1 MMPSGY
7 ELHVGVECSGF
18 KVTIALLTFILFFFT
33 IVDMPL
39 WKKLILPAALLPIA
53 VISNGLAHC
62 ADWRRGA
69 RVGFLRGEGGA
80 RRLRDDPAHLWHGQH
95 PHDGR
100 AGDSDP
106 LRVPLSAGEVVRM
119 EEMKPQQEST
129 ATIQEPDVLTP
140 SDGVASAIPAN
151 GAAAQESPASDASA
165 EVIQPR
171 PAPPMDWKRFG
182 APLTVL
188 MFLTIGLV
196 LTIQFMPRPQPTQ
209 QAETL
214 NKIPTVIGEW
224 SLLQEYPMSEA
235 ALNEL
240 KPDEYVARIYVNS
253 SGEQA
258 DLSIIAGSHTGAF
271 HNPQVCFRVQNW
283 EFAENESITLN
294 VPERE
299 PIPAR
304 FVRLISLDG
313 QRREAV
319 GIYFYSTPMGY
330 RDDTSTA
337 RIFLL
342 LARLTGMDQQRA
354 YFVRFLKGVS
364 GDPQRDRE
372 SVKQFAE
379 QVLAAMRETNP
390 EVVR

>member
-1 MMPSGY
+1 
-7 ELHVGVECSGF
+7 
-18 KVTIALLTFILFFFT
+18 
-33 IVDMPL
+33 
-39 WKKLILPAALLPIA
+39 
-53 VISNGLAHC
+53 
-62 ADWRRGA
+62 
-69 RVGFLRGEGGA
+69 
-80 RRLRDDPAHLWHGQH
+80 
-95 PHDGR
+95 
-100 AGDSDP
+100 
-106 LRVPLSAGEVVRM
+106 M

-129 ATIQEPDVLTP
+129 ATVEQPEALTREN
-140 SDGVASAIPAN
+140 GVASEASTNGEADAHPA
-151 GAAAQESPASDASA
+151 PDASA
-165 EVIQPR
+165 EVVQPR

-182 APLTVL
+182 APLAVL
-188 MFLTIGLV
+188 MLLTVGLV
-196 LTIQFMPRPQPTQ
+196 LAIQFMPRPKPM
-209 QAETL
+209 QAGKTL
-214 NKIPTVIGEW
+214 DKIPATLGEW
-224 SLLQEYPMSEA
+224 SLMQEYPMSEA
-235 ALNEL
+235 AFNEL
-240 KPDEYVARIYVNS
+240 KPDEYVARIYVNAA
-253 SGEQA
+253 GEQA

-283 EFAENESITLN
+283 EFSENEGITLN

-299 PIPAR
+299 PIQAR

-330 RDDTSTA
+330 RDDTSSA

-354 YFVRFLKGVS
+354 YFVRFLKGAS

-372 SVKQFAE
+372 SVKRFAE

>member
-1 MMPSGY
+1 
-7 ELHVGVECSGF
+7 
-18 KVTIALLTFILFFFT
+18 
-33 IVDMPL
+33 
-39 WKKLILPAALLPIA
+39 
-53 VISNGLAHC
+53 
-62 ADWRRGA
+62 
-69 RVGFLRGEGGA
+69 
-80 RRLRDDPAHLWHGQH
+80 
-95 PHDGR
+95 
-100 AGDSDP
+100 
-106 LRVPLSAGEVVRM
+106 M

-129 ATIQEPDVLTP
+129 ATVEQPEVLTHEN
-140 SDGVASAIPAN
+140 GVASEVSTN
-151 GAAAQESPASDASA
+151 GEADAHAAPDASA

-182 APLTVL
+182 APLAVL
-188 MFLTIGLV
+188 MLLTVGLV
-196 LTIQFMPRPQPTQ
+196 LAIQFMPRPKPM
-209 QAETL
+209 QAGKTL
-214 NKIPTVIGEW
+214 DKIPATLGEW
-224 SLLQEYPMSEA
+224 SLLEEYPMSDA

-240 KPDEYVARIYVNS
+240 KPDEYVARIYVNAA
-253 SGEQA
+253 GEQA

-299 PIPAR
+299 PIQAR

-319 GIYFYSTPMGY
+319 GVYFYSTPMGY
-330 RDDTSTA
+330 RDDTSSA

-354 YFVRFLKGVS
+354 YFVRFLKGAS

-372 SVKQFAE
+372 SVKRFAE
-379 QVLAAMRETNP
+379 QVLAAMRDTNP

>member
-1 MMPSGY
+1 
-7 ELHVGVECSGF
+7 
-18 KVTIALLTFILFFFT
+18 
-33 IVDMPL
+33 
-39 WKKLILPAALLPIA
+39 
-53 VISNGLAHC
+53 
-62 ADWRRGA
+62 
-69 RVGFLRGEGGA
+69 
-80 RRLRDDPAHLWHGQH
+80 
-95 PHDGR
+95 
-100 AGDSDP
+100 
-106 LRVPLSAGEVVRM
+106 M
-119 EEMKPQQEST
+119 EEMKSQQEST
-129 ATIQEPDVLTP
+129 AMVEQPEVLTREN
-140 SDGVASAIPAN
+140 GVASEASTNGEADAHPA
-151 GAAAQESPASDASA
+151 PDASA

-182 APLTVL
+182 APLAVL
-188 MFLTIGLV
+188 MLLTVGLV
-196 LTIQFMPRPQPTQ
+196 LAIQFMPRPKPLQ
-209 QAETL
+209 EGKTL
-214 NKIPTVIGEW
+214 DKIPATLGEW
-224 SLLQEYPMSEA
+224 SLLEEYPMSEA

-240 KPDEYVARIYVNS
+240 KPDEYVARIYVNAA
-253 SGEQA
+253 GEQA

-299 PIPAR
+299 PIQAR

-330 RDDTSTA
+330 RDDTSSA

-354 YFVRFLKGVS
+354 YFVRFLKTATGNS
-364 GDPQRDRE
+364 ERDRE
-372 SVKQFAE
+372 SVKRFAE
-379 QVLAAMRETNP
+379 QVLAAMRDTNP

>member
-1 MMPSGY
+1 
-7 ELHVGVECSGF
+7 
-18 KVTIALLTFILFFFT
+18 
-33 IVDMPL
+33 
-39 WKKLILPAALLPIA
+39 
-53 VISNGLAHC
+53 
-62 ADWRRGA
+62 
-69 RVGFLRGEGGA
+69 
-80 RRLRDDPAHLWHGQH
+80 
-95 PHDGR
+95 
-100 AGDSDP
+100 
-106 LRVPLSAGEVVRM
+106 M
-119 EEMKPQQEST
+119 EEMKSQQEST
-129 ATIQEPDVLTP
+129 ATVEPPEVLTP
-140 SDGVASAIPAN
+140 ENGVASETPTN
-151 GAAAQESPASDASA
+151 GAASQESPTPDASA

-188 MFLTIGLV
+188 MALTIGLV
-196 LTIQFMPRPQPTQ
+196 LAIQFMPRPKPM
-209 QAETL
+209 QAGKTL
-214 NKIPTVIGEW
+214 DKISATLGEW
-224 SLLQEYPMSEA
+224 SLLEEYPMSEA

-240 KPDEYVARIYVNS
+240 KPDEYVARIYVNAA
-253 SGEQA
+253 GEQA

-283 EFAENESITLN
+283 EFAENEGITLN

-299 PIPAR
+299 PIQAR

-330 RDDTSTA
+330 RDDTSSA

-354 YFVRFLKGVS
+354 YFVRFLKTAT
-364 GDPQRDRE
+364 GDPERDRE
-372 SVKQFAE
+372 SIKRFAE

>member
-1 MMPSGY
+1 
-7 ELHVGVECSGF
+7 
-18 KVTIALLTFILFFFT
+18 
-33 IVDMPL
+33 
-39 WKKLILPAALLPIA
+39 
-53 VISNGLAHC
+53 
-62 ADWRRGA
+62 
-69 RVGFLRGEGGA
+69 
-80 RRLRDDPAHLWHGQH
+80 
-95 PHDGR
+95 
-100 AGDSDP
+100 
-106 LRVPLSAGEVVRM
+106 M

-129 ATIQEPDVLTP
+129 ATVEQPEVLTHEN
-140 SDGVASAIPAN
+140 GVASEVSTN
-151 GAAAQESPASDASA
+151 GEADAHAAPDASA

-182 APLTVL
+182 APLAVL
-188 MFLTIGLV
+188 MLLTVGLV
-196 LTIQFMPRPQPTQ
+196 LAIQFMPRPKPLQ
-209 QAETL
+209 EGKTL
-214 NKIPTVIGEW
+214 DKIPATLGEW
-224 SLLQEYPMSEA
+224 SLLEEYPMSEA

-240 KPDEYVARIYVNS
+240 KPDEYVARIYVNAA
-253 SGEQA
+253 GEQA

-283 EFAENESITLN
+283 EFSENESITLN

-299 PIPAR
+299 PIQAR

-330 RDDTSTA
+330 RDDTSSA

-354 YFVRFLKGVS
+354 YFVRFLKTATGNS
-364 GDPQRDRE
+364 ERDRE
-372 SVKQFAE
+372 SVKRFAE
-379 QVLAAMRETNP
+379 QVLAAMRDTNP

>member
-1 MMPSGY
+1 
-7 ELHVGVECSGF
+7 
-18 KVTIALLTFILFFFT
+18 
-33 IVDMPL
+33 
-39 WKKLILPAALLPIA
+39 
-53 VISNGLAHC
+53 
-62 ADWRRGA
+62 
-69 RVGFLRGEGGA
+69 
-80 RRLRDDPAHLWHGQH
+80 
-95 PHDGR
+95 
-100 AGDSDP
+100 
-106 LRVPLSAGEVVRM
+106 M

-129 ATIQEPDVLTP
+129 ATVEQPEVLTHEN
-140 SDGVASAIPAN
+140 GVASEVSTN
-151 GAAAQESPASDASA
+151 GEADAHAAPDASA

-188 MFLTIGLV
+188 MALTIGLV
-196 LTIQFMPRPQPTQ
+196 LAIQFMPRPKPM
-209 QAETL
+209 QAGKTL
-214 NKIPTVIGEW
+214 DKIPATLGEW
-224 SLLQEYPMSEA
+224 SLLEEYPMSEA

-240 KPDEYVARIYVNS
+240 KPDEYVARIYVNAA
-253 SGEQA
+253 GEQA

-299 PIPAR
+299 PIQAR

-330 RDDTSTA
+330 RNDTSSA

-354 YFVRFLKGVS
+354 YFVRFLKPATGN
-364 GDPQRDRE
+364 PERDRE

>member
-1 MMPSGY
+1 
-7 ELHVGVECSGF
+7 
-18 KVTIALLTFILFFFT
+18 
-33 IVDMPL
+33 
-39 WKKLILPAALLPIA
+39 
-53 VISNGLAHC
+53 
-62 ADWRRGA
+62 
-69 RVGFLRGEGGA
+69 
-80 RRLRDDPAHLWHGQH
+80 
-95 PHDGR
+95 
-100 AGDSDP
+100 
-106 LRVPLSAGEVVRM
+106 M

-129 ATIQEPDVLTP
+129 ATVEQPEVLTHEN
-140 SDGVASAIPAN
+140 GVASEVSTN
-151 GAAAQESPASDASA
+151 GEADAHAAPDASA

-188 MFLTIGLV
+188 MALTIGLV
-196 LTIQFMPRPQPTQ
+196 LAIQFMPRPKPM
-209 QAETL
+209 QAGKTL
-214 NKIPTVIGEW
+214 DKIPATLGEW
-224 SLLQEYPMSEA
+224 SLMQEYPMSEA
-235 ALNEL
+235 AFNEL
-240 KPDEYVARIYVNS
+240 KPDEYVARIYVNAA
-253 SGEQA
+253 GEQA

-283 EFAENESITLN
+283 EFAENEGITLN

-299 PIPAR
+299 PIQAR

-330 RDDTSTA
+330 RDDTSSA

-354 YFVRFLKGVS
+354 YFVRFLKTAT
-364 GDPQRDRE
+364 GDPERDRE
-372 SVKQFAE
+372 SIKRFAE
-379 QVLAAMRETNP
+379 QVLAAMRDTNP

>member
-1 MMPSGY
+1 
-7 ELHVGVECSGF
+7 
-18 KVTIALLTFILFFFT
+18 
-33 IVDMPL
+33 
-39 WKKLILPAALLPIA
+39 
-53 VISNGLAHC
+53 
-62 ADWRRGA
+62 
-69 RVGFLRGEGGA
+69 
-80 RRLRDDPAHLWHGQH
+80 
-95 PHDGR
+95 
-100 AGDSDP
+100 
-106 LRVPLSAGEVVRM
+106 M

-129 ATIQEPDVLTP
+129 ATVEPPEVLTP
-140 SDGVASAIPAN
+140 ENGVASETPTN
-151 GAAAQESPASDASA
+151 GAASQESPAPDAAA

-171 PAPPMDWKRFG
+171 PAPPMDWRRFG
-182 APLTVL
+182 APLAVL
-188 MFLTIGLV
+188 MLLTVGLV
-196 LTIQFMPRPQPTQ
+196 LAIQFMPRSEPLQ
-209 QAETL
+209 EGKTL
-214 NKIPTVIGEW
+214 DKIPATLGEW
-224 SLLQEYPMSEA
+224 SLLEEYPMSEA

-240 KPDEYVARIYVNS
+240 KPDEYVARIYVNAA
-253 SGEQA
+253 GEQT

-299 PIPAR
+299 PIQAR

-313 QRREAV
+313 MRREAV

-330 RDDTSTA
+330 RNDTSSA

-354 YFVRFLKGVS
+354 YFVRFLKPATGN
-364 GDPQRDRE
+364 PERDRE

-379 QVLAAMRETNP
+379 QVLAAMRTTNP

>member
-1 MMPSGY
+1 
-7 ELHVGVECSGF
+7 
-18 KVTIALLTFILFFFT
+18 
-33 IVDMPL
+33 
-39 WKKLILPAALLPIA
+39 
-53 VISNGLAHC
+53 
-62 ADWRRGA
+62 
-69 RVGFLRGEGGA
+69 
-80 RRLRDDPAHLWHGQH
+80 
-95 PHDGR
+95 
-100 AGDSDP
+100 
-106 LRVPLSAGEVVRM
+106 M

-129 ATIQEPDVLTP
+129 ATVEQPEVLTHEN
-140 SDGVASAIPAN
+140 GVASEVSTN
-151 GAAAQESPASDASA
+151 GEADAHAAPDASA

-188 MFLTIGLV
+188 MALTIGLV
-196 LTIQFMPRPQPTQ
+196 LAIQFMPRPKPM
-209 QAETL
+209 QAGKTL
-214 NKIPTVIGEW
+214 DKTPATLGEW
-224 SLLQEYPMSEA
+224 SLMQEYPMSDA

-240 KPDEYVARIYVNS
+240 KPDEYVARIYVNAA
-253 SGEQA
+253 GEQA

-299 PIPAR
+299 PIQAR

-330 RDDTSTA
+330 RDDTSSA

-354 YFVRFLKGVS
+354 YFVRFLKGAS

-372 SVKQFAE
+372 SVKRFAE
-379 QVLAAMRETNP
+379 QVLAAMRDTNP

>member
-1 MMPSGY
+1 
-7 ELHVGVECSGF
+7 
-18 KVTIALLTFILFFFT
+18 
-33 IVDMPL
+33 
-39 WKKLILPAALLPIA
+39 
-53 VISNGLAHC
+53 
-62 ADWRRGA
+62 
-69 RVGFLRGEGGA
+69 
-80 RRLRDDPAHLWHGQH
+80 
-95 PHDGR
+95 
-100 AGDSDP
+100 
-106 LRVPLSAGEVVRM
+106 M

-129 ATIQEPDVLTP
+129 ATVEPPEVLTP
-140 SDGVASAIPAN
+140 ENGVASETPIN
-151 GAAAQESPASDASA
+151 GAASQESPAPDAAA

-171 PAPPMDWKRFG
+171 PAPPMDWRRFG
-182 APLTVL
+182 APLAVL
-188 MFLTIGLV
+188 MLLTVGLV
-196 LTIQFMPRPQPTQ
+196 LAIQFMPRSKPLQ
-209 QAETL
+209 EGKTL
-214 NKIPTVIGEW
+214 DKIPATLGEW
-224 SLLQEYPMSEA
+224 SLLEEYPMSEV

-240 KPDEYVARIYVNS
+240 KPDEYVARIYVNAA
-253 SGEQA
+253 GEQA

-299 PIPAR
+299 PIQAR

-319 GIYFYSTPMGY
+319 GIYFYSTPLGY
-330 RDDTSTA
+330 RDDTSSA

-354 YFVRFLKGVS
+354 YFVRFLKTAT
-364 GDPQRDRE
+364 GDPERDRE
-372 SVKQFAE
+372 SIKRFAE

>member
-1 MMPSGY
+1 
-7 ELHVGVECSGF
+7 
-18 KVTIALLTFILFFFT
+18 
-33 IVDMPL
+33 
-39 WKKLILPAALLPIA
+39 
-53 VISNGLAHC
+53 
-62 ADWRRGA
+62 
-69 RVGFLRGEGGA
+69 
-80 RRLRDDPAHLWHGQH
+80 
-95 PHDGR
+95 
-100 AGDSDP
+100 
-106 LRVPLSAGEVVRM
+106 
-119 EEMKPQQEST
+119 MKSQQEST
-129 ATIQEPDVLTP
+129 AMVEQPEVLTREN
-140 SDGVASAIPAN
+140 GVASEASTNGEADAHPA
-151 GAAAQESPASDASA
+151 PDASA

-188 MFLTIGLV
+188 MALTIGLV
-196 LTIQFMPRPQPTQ
+196 LAIQFMPRPKPM
-209 QAETL
+209 QAGKTL
-214 NKIPTVIGEW
+214 DKIPATLGEW
-224 SLLQEYPMSEA
+224 SLLEKYPMSDA

-240 KPDEYVARIYVNS
+240 KPDEYVARIYVNAA
-253 SGEQA
+253 GEQA

-299 PIPAR
+299 PIQAR

-330 RDDTSTA
+330 RDDTSSA

-354 YFVRFLKGVS
+354 YFVRFLKGAS

-372 SVKQFAE
+372 SVKRFAE
-379 QVLAAMRETNP
+379 QVLAAMRDTNP

>member
-1 MMPSGY
+1 
-7 ELHVGVECSGF
+7 
-18 KVTIALLTFILFFFT
+18 
-33 IVDMPL
+33 
-39 WKKLILPAALLPIA
+39 
-53 VISNGLAHC
+53 
-62 ADWRRGA
+62 
-69 RVGFLRGEGGA
+69 
-80 RRLRDDPAHLWHGQH
+80 
-95 PHDGR
+95 
-100 AGDSDP
+100 
-106 LRVPLSAGEVVRM
+106 
-119 EEMKPQQEST
+119 MKPQQEST
-129 ATIQEPDVLTP
+129 ATVEQPEVLTHEN
-140 SDGVASAIPAN
+140 GVASEVSTN
-151 GAAAQESPASDASA
+151 GEADAHAAPDASA

-188 MFLTIGLV
+188 MALTIGLV
-196 LTIQFMPRPQPTQ
+196 LAIQFMPRPKPM
-209 QAETL
+209 QAGKTL
-214 NKIPTVIGEW
+214 DKIPATLGEW
-224 SLLQEYPMSEA
+224 SLLEKYPMSDA

-240 KPDEYVARIYVNS
+240 KPDEYVARIYVNAA
-253 SGEQA
+253 GEQA

-299 PIPAR
+299 PIQAR

-330 RDDTSTA
+330 RDDTSSA

-354 YFVRFLKGVS
+354 YFVRFLKPATGN
-364 GDPQRDRE
+364 PERDRE
-372 SVKQFAE
+372 SVKRFAE
-379 QVLAAMRETNP
+379 QVLAAMRDTNP

>member
-1 MMPSGY
+1 
-7 ELHVGVECSGF
+7 
-18 KVTIALLTFILFFFT
+18 
-33 IVDMPL
+33 
-39 WKKLILPAALLPIA
+39 
-53 VISNGLAHC
+53 
-62 ADWRRGA
+62 
-69 RVGFLRGEGGA
+69 
-80 RRLRDDPAHLWHGQH
+80 
-95 PHDGR
+95 
-100 AGDSDP
+100 
-106 LRVPLSAGEVVRM
+106 M
-119 EEMKPQQEST
+119 EEMKSQQEST
-129 ATIQEPDVLTP
+129 AMVEQPEVLTREN
-140 SDGVASAIPAN
+140 GVASEASTNGEADAHPA
-151 GAAAQESPASDASA
+151 PDASA

-188 MFLTIGLV
+188 MALTIGLV
-196 LTIQFMPRPQPTQ
+196 LAIQFMPRPKPM
-209 QAETL
+209 QAGKTL
-214 NKIPTVIGEW
+214 DKIPATLGEW
-224 SLLQEYPMSEA
+224 SLLEKYPMSDA

-240 KPDEYVARIYVNS
+240 KPDEYVARIYVNAA
-253 SGEQA
+253 GEQA

-299 PIPAR
+299 PIQAR

-319 GIYFYSTPMGY
+319 GVYFYSTPMGY

-354 YFVRFLKGVS
+354 YFVRFLKTAT
-364 GDPQRDRE
+364 GDPERDRE
-372 SVKQFAE
+372 SIKRFAE
-379 QVLAAMRETNP
+379 QVLAAMRDTNP

>member
-1 MMPSGY
+1 
-7 ELHVGVECSGF
+7 
-18 KVTIALLTFILFFFT
+18 
-33 IVDMPL
+33 
-39 WKKLILPAALLPIA
+39 
-53 VISNGLAHC
+53 
-62 ADWRRGA
+62 
-69 RVGFLRGEGGA
+69 
-80 RRLRDDPAHLWHGQH
+80 
-95 PHDGR
+95 
-100 AGDSDP
+100 
-106 LRVPLSAGEVVRM
+106 M
-119 EEMKPQQEST
+119 EEMKPQQEPT
-129 ATIQEPDVLTP
+129 TTVEPPEVLTP
-140 SDGVASAIPAN
+140 ENGVASETPIN

-171 PAPPMDWKRFG
+171 PAPPMDWRRFG

-188 MFLTIGLV
+188 MLLTIGLV
-196 LTIQFMPRPQPTQ
+196 LAIQFMPRPKPLQ
-209 QAETL
+209 EGKTL
-214 NKIPTVIGEW
+214 DKIPATLGEW
-224 SLLQEYPMSEA
+224 SLLEKYPMSDA

-240 KPDEYVARIYVNS
+240 KPDEYVARIYVNAA
-253 SGEQA
+253 GEQA

-299 PIPAR
+299 PIQAR

-319 GIYFYSTPMGY
+319 GIYFYSTPLGY

-354 YFVRFLKGVS
+354 YFVRFLKTAT
-364 GDPQRDRE
+364 GDPERDRE
-372 SVKQFAE
+372 SIKRFAE
-379 QVLAAMRETNP
+379 QVLAAMRDTNP

>member
-1 MMPSGY
+1 
-7 ELHVGVECSGF
+7 
-18 KVTIALLTFILFFFT
+18 
-33 IVDMPL
+33 
-39 WKKLILPAALLPIA
+39 
-53 VISNGLAHC
+53 
-62 ADWRRGA
+62 
-69 RVGFLRGEGGA
+69 
-80 RRLRDDPAHLWHGQH
+80 
-95 PHDGR
+95 
-100 AGDSDP
+100 
-106 LRVPLSAGEVVRM
+106 M

-129 ATIQEPDVLTP
+129 ATVEQPEVLTP
-140 SDGVASAIPAN
+140 ENGVASETPTN
-151 GAAAQESPASDASA
+151 GAASQESPAPDASA
-165 EVIQPR
+165 EVVQPR

-188 MFLTIGLV
+188 MALTIGLV
-196 LTIQFMPRPQPTQ
+196 LAIQFMPRPKPM
-209 QAETL
+209 QAGKTL
-214 NKIPTVIGEW
+214 DKIPATLGEW
-224 SLLQEYPMSEA
+224 SLMQEYPMSDA

-240 KPDEYVARIYVNS
+240 KPDEYVARIYVNAA
-253 SGEQA
+253 GEQA

-283 EFAENESITLN
+283 EFAENEAITLN

-299 PIPAR
+299 PIQAR

-342 LARLTGMDQQRA
+342 LARLMGMDQQRA
-354 YFVRFLKGVS
+354 YFVRFLKTAT
-364 GDPQRDRE
+364 GDPERDRE
-372 SVKQFAE
+372 SIKRFAE
-379 QVLAAMRETNP
+379 QVLAAMRDTNP

>member
-1 MMPSGY
+1 
-7 ELHVGVECSGF
+7 
-18 KVTIALLTFILFFFT
+18 
-33 IVDMPL
+33 
-39 WKKLILPAALLPIA
+39 
-53 VISNGLAHC
+53 
-62 ADWRRGA
+62 
-69 RVGFLRGEGGA
+69 
-80 RRLRDDPAHLWHGQH
+80 
-95 PHDGR
+95 
-100 AGDSDP
+100 
-106 LRVPLSAGEVVRM
+106 M

-129 ATIQEPDVLTP
+129 ATVEQPEVLTHEN
-140 SDGVASAIPAN
+140 GVASEVSTN
-151 GAAAQESPASDASA
+151 GEADAHAAPDASA

-188 MFLTIGLV
+188 MALTIGLV
-196 LTIQFMPRPQPTQ
+196 LAIQFMPRPKPM
-209 QAETL
+209 QAGKTL
-214 NKIPTVIGEW
+214 DKIPATLGEW
-224 SLLQEYPMSEA
+224 SLLEEYPMSDA

-240 KPDEYVARIYVNS
+240 KPDEYVARIYVNAA
-253 SGEQA
+253 GEQA

-299 PIPAR
+299 PIQAR

-354 YFVRFLKGVS
+354 YFVRFLKGAS

-372 SVKQFAE
+372 SIKRFAE

>member
-1 MMPSGY
+1 
-7 ELHVGVECSGF
+7 
-18 KVTIALLTFILFFFT
+18 
-33 IVDMPL
+33 
-39 WKKLILPAALLPIA
+39 
-53 VISNGLAHC
+53 
-62 ADWRRGA
+62 
-69 RVGFLRGEGGA
+69 
-80 RRLRDDPAHLWHGQH
+80 
-95 PHDGR
+95 
-100 AGDSDP
+100 
-106 LRVPLSAGEVVRM
+106 M
-119 EEMKPQQEST
+119 EEMKSQQEST
-129 ATIQEPDVLTP
+129 AMVEQPEVLTP
-140 SDGVASAIPAN
+140 ENGVASETPTN
-151 GAAAQESPASDASA
+151 GAASQESPAPDASA

-188 MFLTIGLV
+188 MALTIGLV
-196 LTIQFMPRPQPTQ
+196 LAIQFMPRPKPLQ
-209 QAETL
+209 EGKTL
-214 NKIPTVIGEW
+214 DKIPTTLGEW
-224 SLLQEYPMSEA
+224 SLLQEYPMSDA

-240 KPDEYVARIYVNS
+240 KPDEYVARIYVNAA
-253 SGEQA
+253 GEQA

-283 EFAENESITLN
+283 EFSENEGITLN

-299 PIPAR
+299 PIQAR

-330 RDDTSTA
+330 RDDTSSA

-354 YFVRFLKGVS
+354 YFVRFLMGAS
-364 GDPQRDRE
+364 GNPQRDRE

-379 QVLAAMRETNP
+379 QVLAAMRDTNP

>member
-1 MMPSGY
+1 
-7 ELHVGVECSGF
+7 
-18 KVTIALLTFILFFFT
+18 
-33 IVDMPL
+33 
-39 WKKLILPAALLPIA
+39 
-53 VISNGLAHC
+53 
-62 ADWRRGA
+62 
-69 RVGFLRGEGGA
+69 
-80 RRLRDDPAHLWHGQH
+80 
-95 PHDGR
+95 
-100 AGDSDP
+100 
-106 LRVPLSAGEVVRM
+106 M

-129 ATIQEPDVLTP
+129 ATVEQPEVLTHEN
-140 SDGVASAIPAN
+140 GVASEVSTN
-151 GAAAQESPASDASA
+151 GEADAHAAPDASA

-182 APLTVL
+182 APLAVL
-188 MFLTIGLV
+188 MLLTVGLV
-196 LTIQFMPRPQPTQ
+196 LAIQFMPRPKPM
-209 QAETL
+209 QAGKTL
-214 NKIPTVIGEW
+214 DKIPATLGEW
-224 SLLQEYPMSEA
+224 SLLEKYPMSDA

-240 KPDEYVARIYVNS
+240 KPDEYVARIYVNAA
-253 SGEQA
+253 GEQA

-299 PIPAR
+299 PIQAR

-319 GIYFYSTPMGY
+319 GVYFYSTPMGY
-330 RDDTSTA
+330 RDDTSSA

-354 YFVRFLKGVS
+354 YFVRFLKGAS

-372 SVKQFAE
+372 SVKRFAE
-379 QVLAAMRETNP
+379 QVLAAMRDTNP

>member
-1 MMPSGY
+1 
-7 ELHVGVECSGF
+7 
-18 KVTIALLTFILFFFT
+18 
-33 IVDMPL
+33 
-39 WKKLILPAALLPIA
+39 
-53 VISNGLAHC
+53 
-62 ADWRRGA
+62 
-69 RVGFLRGEGGA
+69 
-80 RRLRDDPAHLWHGQH
+80 
-95 PHDGR
+95 
-100 AGDSDP
+100 
-106 LRVPLSAGEVVRM
+106 M
-119 EEMKPQQEST
+119 EEMKTQQEPT
-129 ATIQEPDVLTP
+129 ATIQDQELPT
-140 SDGVASAIPAN
+140 SDNGVAGEMHAN
-151 GAAAQESPASDASA
+151 EATESHAAPDASA

-182 APLTVL
+182 APLAVL
-188 MFLTIGLV
+188 MSLSVGLV
-196 LTIQFMPRPQPTQ
+196 LAIQFMPRPKPLQ
-209 QAETL
+209 EGKTL
-214 NKIPTVIGEW
+214 DKIPATIVEW
-224 SLLQEYPMSEA
+224 SLAQEYPMSEA
-235 ALNEL
+235 AMNEL
-240 KPDEYVARIYVNS
+240 MPDEYVARIYVNP

-283 EFAENESITLN
+283 EFAENQGITLN

-299 PIPAR
+299 PIQAR

-330 RDDTSTA
+330 REDTSSA

-342 LARLTGMDQQRA
+342 LARLTGMEQQRA
-354 YFVRFLKGVS
+354 YFVRFLKGAS

-372 SVKQFAE
+372 SVKRFAE

>member
-1 MMPSGY
+1 
-7 ELHVGVECSGF
+7 
-18 KVTIALLTFILFFFT
+18 
-33 IVDMPL
+33 
-39 WKKLILPAALLPIA
+39 
-53 VISNGLAHC
+53 
-62 ADWRRGA
+62 
-69 RVGFLRGEGGA
+69 
-80 RRLRDDPAHLWHGQH
+80 
-95 PHDGR
+95 
-100 AGDSDP
+100 
-106 LRVPLSAGEVVRM
+106 M
-119 EEMKPQQEST
+119 EEMKRTQESM
-129 ATIQEPDVLTP
+129 AIVEQPEVLTP
-140 SDGVASAIPAN
+140 EGGDASETSPDGVASSEPPA
-151 GAAAQESPASDASA
+151 PDTLA

-182 APLTVL
+182 APLAVL
-188 MFLTIGLV
+188 MTLTIGLV
-196 LTIQFMPRPQPTQ
+196 LAIQFMPRPKPLQ
-209 QAETL
+209 EGKTL
-214 NKIPTVIGEW
+214 DKIPATLGEW
-224 SLLQEYPMSEA
+224 ALLEEYPMSES

-283 EFAENESITLN
+283 EFAENEGITLN

-299 PIPAR
+299 PIQAR

-319 GIYFYSTPMGY
+319 GIYFYATPMGY
-330 RDDTSTA
+330 RDDTSSA
-337 RIFLL
+337 RILLL
-342 LARLTGMDQQRA
+342 LARITGMDQQRA
-354 YFVRFLKGVS
+354 YFVRFLKSAS
-364 GDPQRDRE
+364 GNPERDRE

>member
-1 MMPSGY
+1 
-7 ELHVGVECSGF
+7 
-18 KVTIALLTFILFFFT
+18 
-33 IVDMPL
+33 
-39 WKKLILPAALLPIA
+39 
-53 VISNGLAHC
+53 
-62 ADWRRGA
+62 
-69 RVGFLRGEGGA
+69 
-80 RRLRDDPAHLWHGQH
+80 
-95 PHDGR
+95 
-100 AGDSDP
+100 
-106 LRVPLSAGEVVRM
+106 M

-129 ATIQEPDVLTP
+129 ATVEQPEVLTHEN
-140 SDGVASAIPAN
+140 GVASEVSTN
-151 GAAAQESPASDASA
+151 GEADAHAAPDASA

-188 MFLTIGLV
+188 MALTIGLV
-196 LTIQFMPRPQPTQ
+196 LAIQFMPRPKPLQ
-209 QAETL
+209 EGKTL
-214 NKIPTVIGEW
+214 DKIPTTLGEW
-224 SLLQEYPMSEA
+224 SLMQEYPMSEA
-235 ALNEL
+235 AFNEL
-240 KPDEYVARIYVNS
+240 KPDEYVARIYVNAA
-253 SGEQA
+253 GEQA

-283 EFAENESITLN
+283 EFAENEAITLN

-299 PIPAR
+299 PIQAR

-330 RDDTSTA
+330 RDDTSSA

-354 YFVRFLKGVS
+354 YFVRFLKTAT
-364 GDPQRDRE
+364 GDPERDRE
-372 SVKQFAE
+372 SIKRFAE
-379 QVLAAMRETNP
+379 QVLAAMRKTNP

>member
-1 MMPSGY
+1 
-7 ELHVGVECSGF
+7 
-18 KVTIALLTFILFFFT
+18 
-33 IVDMPL
+33 
-39 WKKLILPAALLPIA
+39 
-53 VISNGLAHC
+53 
-62 ADWRRGA
+62 
-69 RVGFLRGEGGA
+69 
-80 RRLRDDPAHLWHGQH
+80 
-95 PHDGR
+95 
-100 AGDSDP
+100 
-106 LRVPLSAGEVVRM
+106 M

-129 ATIQEPDVLTP
+129 ATVEQPEVLTHEN
-140 SDGVASAIPAN
+140 GVASEVSTN
-151 GAAAQESPASDASA
+151 GEADAHAAPDASA

-188 MFLTIGLV
+188 MALTIGLV
-196 LTIQFMPRPQPTQ
+196 LAIQFMPRPKPM
-209 QAETL
+209 QAGKTL
-214 NKIPTVIGEW
+214 DRIPTTIGEW
-224 SLLQEYPMSEA
+224 SLLEKYPMSDA

-240 KPDEYVARIYVNS
+240 KPDEYVARIYVNAA
-253 SGEQA
+253 GEQA

-299 PIPAR
+299 PIQAR

-330 RDDTSTA
+330 RDDTSSA

-354 YFVRFLKGVS
+354 YFVRFLKPATGN
-364 GDPQRDRE
+364 PERDRE
-372 SVKQFAE
+372 SVKRFAE
-379 QVLAAMRETNP
+379 QVLAAMRDTNP